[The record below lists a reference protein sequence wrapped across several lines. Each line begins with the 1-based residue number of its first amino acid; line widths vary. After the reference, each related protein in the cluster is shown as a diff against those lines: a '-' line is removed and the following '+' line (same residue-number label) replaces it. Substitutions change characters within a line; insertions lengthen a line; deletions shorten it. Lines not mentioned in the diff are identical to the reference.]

1 MDNEYNYA
9 CGCCGDN
16 VSSSLPPDNTI
27 DGDVCTDCFNHHYN
41 YCDGCDD
48 YVQDCNCF
56 ECREC
61 GETRPDR
68 DYWRNSI
75 CYYCQDEFTHCYV
88 CDTTYHSDNGH
99 CNCYGRIRN
108 YGYKPTP
115 IFYPP
120 RDYGN
125 NNLYMGVELEVE
137 IDRGYASGCYDIF
150 GDKTYY
156 KEDCSIRNGFEIVSH
171 PATLEYHKNEMQWDD
186 ALEYLTDNGGSS
198 HDNGRCGLHV
208 HVNRD
213 YFGDWDESKLAAAKI
228 IILLDNCWNEIVKFT
243 RRESHSFESSGYSY
257 KPTVPKRI
265 DTLSQQERYKGY
277 DLDAIYSHWSRS
289 RGALNVDN
297 DYTLEFR
304 IFRGTL
310 NYRTFIATLEL
321 VAHIC
326 DIAKHTS
333 LQGIVNMTPINL
345 FSEYLTSDY
354 SHLNEYA
361 KSRFIN
367 AAHVTEIQ
375 F

>member
-1 MDNEYNYA
+1 
-9 CGCCGDN
+9 
-16 VSSSLPPDNTI
+16 
-27 DGDVCTDCFNHHYN
+27 
-41 YCDGCDD
+41 
-48 YVQDCNCF
+48 
-56 ECREC
+56 
-61 GETRPDR
+61 
-68 DYWRNSI
+68 
-75 CYYCQDEFTHCYV
+75 
-88 CDTTYHSDNGH
+88 
-99 CNCYGRIRN
+99 
-108 YGYKPTP
+108 
-115 IFYPP
+115 
-120 RDYGN
+120 
-125 NNLYMGVELEVE
+125 MGVELEVE